1 MPMYEIKAK
10 VEFVVIIEAD
20 TKEEAVAW
28 SNEVLPDIIIID
40 ETYADRILLESKE
53 VKVGKPKK
61 VKEQV
66 WYAARK
72 RR

>member
-10 VEFVVIIEAD
+10 VEFVVVIEAD

>member
-10 VEFVVIIEAD
+10 AEFTVVVEAD

-28 SNEVLPDIIIID
+28 SNEILPDIIVID
-40 ETYADRILLESKE
+40 ETYSHRILLESKE

-61 VKEQV
+61 VKERV
-66 WYAARK
+66 
-72 RR
+72 

>member
-20 TKEEAVAW
+20 IKEEAVAW

-61 VKEQV
+61 VKEHV
-66 WYAARK
+66 
-72 RR
+72 

>member
-10 VEFVVIIEAD
+10 AEFTVVVEAD

-28 SNEVLPDIIIID
+28 SNEILPDIIIID

-61 VKEQV
+61 VKEHV
-66 WYAARK
+66 
-72 RR
+72 

>member
-1 MPMYEIKAK
+1 MYEIKAK

-53 VKVGKPKK
+53 VKVSKPKK
-61 VKEQV
+61 VKEHV
-66 WYAARK
+66 
-72 RR
+72 

>member
-40 ETYADRILLESKE
+40 ETYADRILLQSKE

-66 WYAARK
+66 
-72 RR
+72 

>member
-1 MPMYEIKAK
+1 MYEIKAK

-61 VKEQV
+61 VKEHV
-66 WYAARK
+66 
-72 RR
+72 

>member
-66 WYAARK
+66 
-72 RR
+72 

>member
-28 SNEVLPDIIIID
+28 SKEVLPDIIIID

-53 VKVGKPKK
+53 VKVSTPKK
-61 VKEQV
+61 VKEHV
-66 WYAARK
+66 
-72 RR
+72 

>member
-10 VEFVVIIEAD
+10 VEFVVVIEAD

-66 WYAARK
+66 
-72 RR
+72 

>member
-53 VKVGKPKK
+53 VKVSKPKK
-61 VKEQV
+61 VKEHV
-66 WYAARK
+66 
-72 RR
+72 

>member
-61 VKEQV
+61 VKEHV
-66 WYAARK
+66 
-72 RR
+72 

>member
-10 VEFVVIIEAD
+10 VEFVVVIEAD

-53 VKVGKPKK
+53 VKVGTPKK
-61 VKEQV
+61 VKEHV
-66 WYAARK
+66 
-72 RR
+72 